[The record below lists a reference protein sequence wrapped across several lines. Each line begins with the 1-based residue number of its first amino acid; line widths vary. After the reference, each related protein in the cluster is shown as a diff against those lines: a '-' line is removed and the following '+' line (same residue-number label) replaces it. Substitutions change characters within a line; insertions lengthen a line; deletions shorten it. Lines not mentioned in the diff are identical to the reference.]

1 MGVPESMA
9 SMEGIGMTAAEIE
22 TAKLGRRQV
31 VRRETYHVLRRGGLI
46 GAEQMMLLARA
57 EGLSDQDI
65 LRLVR
70 NWDERRW
77 NRR

>member
-1 MGVPESMA
+1 M
-9 SMEGIGMTAAEIE
+9 
-22 TAKLGRRQV
+22 
-31 VRRETYHVLRRGGLI
+31 LRRGGLI

-70 NWDERRW
+70 HWDERRW
-77 NRR
+77 PRR

>member
-1 MGVPESMA
+1 
-9 SMEGIGMTAAEIE
+9 MTVAEIE
-22 TAKLGRRQV
+22 AAKLGRRQV
-31 VRRETYHVLRRGGLI
+31 VRMETYHVLRRGGLI

-70 NWDERRW
+70 NWDGRW
-77 NRR
+77 LPRK

>member
-1 MGVPESMA
+1 
-9 SMEGIGMTAAEIE
+9 MTAAEIE
-22 TAKLGRRQV
+22 AAKLGRRQV
-31 VRRETYHVLRRGGLI
+31 VRMETHHVLRRGGLI

>member
-1 MGVPESMA
+1 
-9 SMEGIGMTAAEIE
+9 MTAAEIE
-22 TAKLGRRQV
+22 TAKLRRRQV
-31 VRRETYHVLRRGGLI
+31 FRRETYHVLRRGGLI

-70 NWDERRW
+70 NWNERRW
-77 NRR
+77 PTR

>member
-1 MGVPESMA
+1 
-9 SMEGIGMTAAEIE
+9 MTAPEIE

-31 VRRETYHVLRRGGLI
+31 VRRETHHVLRRGGLI

-70 NWDERRW
+70 NWDGRRW
-77 NRR
+77 PRK